1 MIGNDDV
8 AKVVSDLML
17 EYSEKLN
24 DSIILVMKNCP
35 EDEFKRYRL
44 AAAKVLGEMLLEV
57 MNPLYARH
65 PELKPAGL
73 N

>member
-8 AKVVSDLML
+8 AKAVSGLMI

-24 DSIILVMKNCP
+24 DSIVLVMENCP

-73 N
+73 R

>member
-1 MIGNDDV
+1 MIGNDGV
-8 AKVVSDLML
+8 AKAVSDLML

-24 DSIILVMKNCP
+24 DSIILVMENCP

-73 N
+73 H